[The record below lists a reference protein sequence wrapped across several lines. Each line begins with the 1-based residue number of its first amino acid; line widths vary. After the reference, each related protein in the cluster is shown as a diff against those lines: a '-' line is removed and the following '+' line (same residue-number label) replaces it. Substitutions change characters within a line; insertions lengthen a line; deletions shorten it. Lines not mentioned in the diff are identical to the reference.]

1 VKWIETR
8 FLFFSNSFQLFVL
21 FLAILFT
28 GLGIWIAKQISKPQ
42 IQTVIVEKPIYIDK
56 DEAFEVD
63 LMELKKRKISKREL
77 EVLSLIASG
86 KSNREIADQLFVS
99 VPTIKTHIANL
110 FEKLEARRRTQVIE
124 KAKRLRLIK

>member
-1 VKWIETR
+1 
-8 FLFFSNSFQLFVL
+8 
-21 FLAILFT
+21 
-28 GLGIWIAKQISKPQ
+28 
-42 IQTVIVEKPIYIDK
+42 VEKPIYIDK

-63 LMELKKRKISKREL
+63 FIELKKRRISKREL

>member
-1 VKWIETR
+1 MKWIETR
-8 FLFFSNSFQLFVL
+8 FLFFSNSFHLFVL

-63 LMELKKRKISKREL
+63 FIELKKRRISKREL

>member
-1 VKWIETR
+1 MKWIETR